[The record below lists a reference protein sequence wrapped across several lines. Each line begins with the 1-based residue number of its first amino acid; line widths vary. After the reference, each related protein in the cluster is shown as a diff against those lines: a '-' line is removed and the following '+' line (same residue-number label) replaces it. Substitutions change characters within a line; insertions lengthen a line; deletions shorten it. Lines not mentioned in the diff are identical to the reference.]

1 MTLSDKTRV
10 DAIDRVLGRILE
22 DLGERVFDELR
33 FEVEAERYREIP
45 HTTWL
50 ELEALGHVEA
60 DHAIGSAGYRL
71 TAAGWIA
78 SLRGTGKLD
87 SQREWAVT
95 LRTALKDVVK
105 GRPLNG
111 AITDFPVFTDLS
123 TAVERS
129 ERPPSLAQI
138 ESDGR
143 WPTSVSAAACVRHAS
158 RGPCEGRL

>member
-1 MTLSDKTRV
+1 VHRT
-10 DAIDRVLGRILE
+10 RILE

-111 AITDFPVFTDLS
+111 AITDFHEL
-123 TAVERS
+123 TARTGLPFNWIVNALQSRLLQRKRS
-129 ERPPSLAQI
+129 ANTVPRYKS
-138 ESDGR
+138 
-143 WPTSVSAAACVRHAS
+143 WPRF
-158 RGPCEGRL
+158 